1 MAETAA
7 LARPTSGHRSLRST
21 RPMTLSPREVREIRE
36 GGTLGT
42 RDGSSRACS
51 LSGSGHSV
59 LISFA
64 CILPTFYIHRAV
76 KACSL
81 YFFVTSLLALLKCF
95 VPLCS
100 GGALSKS
107 LDSVFNF
114 GKKAMVVAV
123 GQILDKRALDDWV
136 SCFSEL
142 DGFVLDIAWEV
153 ELQKQLDKVLLT
165 IKLFDFLSPIRILV
179 LEGRRTS
186 DRLWDAQSSAG

>member
-1 MAETAA
+1 
-7 LARPTSGHRSLRST
+7 
-21 RPMTLSPREVREIRE
+21 
-36 GGTLGT
+36 
-42 RDGSSRACS
+42 
-51 LSGSGHSV
+51 
-59 LISFA
+59 
-64 CILPTFYIHRAV
+64 
-76 KACSL
+76 
-81 YFFVTSLLALLKCF
+81 
-95 VPLCS
+95 
-100 GGALSKS
+100 
-107 LDSVFNF
+107 
-114 GKKAMVVAV
+114 MVVAV